1 MDVFEIAF
9 SGVMLPITVLT
20 LLVLAYWLLVI
31 FGIVG
36 LELFDINFDV
46 DYNADVGDASTGNTV
61 GEATSLGV
69 LKFFHV
75 GEVPIMILVSIFAFS
90 LWMVT
95 YVATVTFSEK
105 YSGPLAILWIGPSLL
120 ISLGLTKAFLWP
132 TSRLLKSF
140 DGSKDAEVD
149 LIGRTCIVTSTDVTA
164 EFGQAEVKIDG
175 PSIIID
181 VRGAKGD
188 VFVKGDFARV
198 VSQSKGNQTYLIRPI
213 SAEEPTS

>member
-36 LELFDINFDV
+36 LELFDINFGV
-46 DYNADVGDASTGNTV
+46 DYNAEVGDASAGNT
-61 GEATSLGV
+61 GGGATTLGV

-75 GEVPIMILVSIFAFS
+75 GEVPIMILISIFAFS

-95 YVATVTFSEK
+95 YAATVTFSEK

-132 TSRLLKSF
+132 TSRLFQSF
-140 DGSKDAEVD
+140 DGSKDAKVELV
-149 LIGRTCIVTSTDVTA
+149 GRTCIVTSSDVTPK
-164 EFGQAEVKIDG
+164 FGLAEVKIDG
-175 PSIIID
+175 PPIIID
-181 VRGAKGD
+181 VRAAKGD
-188 VFVKGDFARV
+188 VFVKGDFALV
-198 VSQSKGNQTYLIRPI
+198 VSRNKGNQTYLIRPI
-213 SAEEPTS
+213 SVEESTS

>member
-36 LELFDINFDV
+36 LELFDINFGV
-46 DYNADVGDASTGNTV
+46 DYNAEVGDASAGNTV
-61 GEATSLGV
+61 GGATTLGV

-75 GEVPIMILVSIFAFS
+75 GEVPIMILISIFAFS

-95 YVATVTFSEK
+95 YAATVTFSENLQ
-105 YSGPLAILWIGPSLL
+105 GPLAILWIGPSLL

-132 TSRLLKSF
+132 TSRLFQSF
-140 DGSKDAEVD
+140 DGSKDAKVELV
-149 LIGRTCIVTSTDVTA
+149 GRTCIVTSSDVTPK
-164 EFGQAEVKIDG
+164 FGLAEVKIDG
-175 PSIIID
+175 PPIIID
-181 VRGAKGD
+181 VRAAKGD
-188 VFVKGDFARV
+188 VFVKGDFALV
-198 VSQSKGNQTYLIRPI
+198 VSRNKGNQTYLIRPI
-213 SAEEPTS
+213 SVEESTS